1 VTAVRRH
8 RPAPIVAALAVAML
22 AGGACGDQTPSPS
35 PSAAALAS
43 PTATPVP
50 SERAFAPVAWPETG
64 SACDVAGYKGLL
76 GRIEATGPRTVRFTL
91 CAPDGAFP
99 TRLAHPSLGVLDTVV
114 AERVEGDPAS
124 VRDVAGAGPF
134 RIVAWTA
141 DNIRLER
148 AGPGGAAG
156 GAGSPGASGGAGSP
170 APSASGPA
178 GPVPTIVLRWDPAA
192 GSRTDALQA
201 ADVDGIDAPSADD
214 LDTISTI
221 PELAV
226 LPRPG
231 LATAYLGLGTGFQ
244 LDRIGVRRAFAQG
257 IDRSALASGAFGPGA
272 LAADFLAPC
281 EVTGGCAG
289 TAWYDTNGPAGSALL
304 DDAGF
309 DRRTAIPLHVPD
321 GAVPGLEDPA
331 GVGAAVAAQLT
342 DSLGVKVRVDTMAA
356 ADLQQA
362 VTTRKLQG
370 LYLAGVASP
379 LADAAGFLG
388 PLFARGGQSATAVRG
403 KDVTRAL
410 ARAAAVTDPAAR
422 AVALGR
428 ANDQVRSDVPLV
440 PLVHPGALTAW
451 RADVAGAAVSP
462 IGADPLGSV
471 VPGDRGQVVMMG
483 AVEPEAAWCGM
494 TEAVDAVRLCALV
507 TPGLYGFDGAALDA
521 VPDLAAGCAPDDDA
535 RAWTCRLRAAT
546 FADGAQLDAGD
557 VVATFRAVGDAG
569 GPLRAALPPGAFAA
583 WDGLFGGPLPASP

>member
-1 VTAVRRH
+1 MRRR
-8 RPAPIVAALAVAML
+8 RPASLVATVAAAALVA
-22 AGGACGDQTPSPS
+22 GACGDQPPTPA

-43 PTATPVP
+43 PTSTPVP
-50 SERAFAPVAWPETG
+50 TERAFAPVAWPASG
-64 SACDVAGYKGLL
+64 SACDVTGYTGLL

-114 AERVEGDPAS
+114 AERVAGDPAS

-134 RIVAWTA
+134 HIVTWTA
-141 DNIRLER
+141 DNVRLER
-148 AGPGGAAG
+148 VAAEAGGGG
-156 GAGSPGASGGAGSP
+156 GAGSPD
-170 APSASGPA
+170 PSASGAA
-178 GPVPTIVLRWDPAA
+178 GPVPTIVLRWVPAA
-192 GSRTDALQA
+192 GARTDALQS
-201 ADVDGIDAPSADD
+201 ADVDAIDDPSADD

-231 LATAYLGLGTGFQ
+231 LATAYLGLGTGFG
-244 LDRIGVRRAFAQG
+244 LGKIGVRRAFAQG
-257 IDRSALASGAFGPGA
+257 VDRTALATGAFSPGA
-272 LAADFLAPC
+272 VAADFLAPC
-281 EVTGGCAG
+281 EVVGGCAG
-289 TAWYDTNGPAGSALL
+289 TAWYDSNGPAGSALL

-321 GAVPGLEDPA
+321 VPVPGLADPA

-342 DSLGVKVRVDTMAA
+342 DSLGVKVRIDTMAA
-356 ADLQQA
+356 ADLEQA
-362 VTTRKLQG
+362 VAARKLQG
-370 LYLAGVASP
+370 LYLAGVTSP
-379 LADAAGFLG
+379 LADASGYLG
-388 PLFARGGQSATAVRG
+388 PLFAAGAPSATALRG

-410 ARAAAVTDPAAR
+410 GDAAAVTDPAAR

-428 ANDQVRSDVPLV
+428 ANDQLRADVPLV
-440 PLVHPGALTAW
+440 PLVHPGAISAW
-451 RADVAGAAVSP
+451 RADVQGAAVSP

-483 AVEPEAAWCGM
+483 AQAPEAAWCG
-494 TEAVDAVRLCALV
+494 TTQALAAIRLCALV
-507 TPGLYGFDGAALDA
+507 TPGLYAFDRATLVA
-521 VPDLAAGCAPDDDA
+521 VPALATGCTPDDAA

-546 FADGAQLDAGD
+546 FADGAHLDAGD
-557 VVATFRAVGDAG
+557 VVATFRAIGDAG
-569 GPLRAALPPGAFAA
+569 SPLRAALPADAFAA

>member
-1 VTAVRRH
+1 
-8 RPAPIVAALAVAML
+8 
-22 AGGACGDQTPSPS
+22 
-35 PSAAALAS
+35 
-43 PTATPVP
+43 VP

-64 SACDVAGYKGLL
+64 SACDVAGYTGLL

-99 TRLAHPSLGVLDTVV
+99 TRLAHPSLGVLDAVV

-148 AGPGGAAG
+148 VAGITGAAG
-156 GAGSPGASGGAGSP
+156 GAGGAGASGGAGSP
-170 APSASGPA
+170 APSASGSA

-192 GSRTDALQA
+192 GSRTDALQG

-244 LDRIGVRRAFAQG
+244 LGKIGVRRAFAQG
-257 IDRSALASGAFGPGA
+257 VDRSALASGAFGPGA
-272 LAADFLAPC
+272 LTADFLAPC

-289 TAWYDTNGPAGSALL
+289 TAWYDSNGPAGSALL

-321 GAVPGLEDPA
+321 VPIPGLDDPA

-342 DSLGVKVRVDTMAA
+342 DSLGVKVRIDTMAA
-356 ADLQQA
+356 ADLEHA
-362 VTTRKLQG
+362 VATRKLQG
-370 LYLAGVASP
+370 LYLAGVTSP
-379 LADAAGFLG
+379 LADASGYLG
-388 PLFARGGQSATAVRG
+388 PLFARAAQSATAVRG

-410 ARAAAVTDPAAR
+410 ADAAAVTDSAAR
-422 AVALGR
+422 AAALGQ
-428 ANDQVRSDVPLV
+428 ANDQLRADVPLV
-440 PLVHPGALTAW
+440 PLVHPGALTGW
-451 RADVAGAAVSP
+451 RADVRDAAVSP

-483 AVEPEAAWCGM
+483 AVEPEAAWCGT
-494 TEAVDAVRLCALV
+494 TEALDAVRLCALV
-507 TPGLYGFDGAALDA
+507 TPGLYAFDKATLEA
-521 VPDLAAGCAPDDDA
+521 VPALAAGCTSDDDA
-535 RAWTCRLRAAT
+535 RTWTCRLRPAT

-557 VVATFRAVGDAG
+557 VVATFRAIGDAG
-569 GPLRAALPPGAFAA
+569 GPLRSALPPDAFDA